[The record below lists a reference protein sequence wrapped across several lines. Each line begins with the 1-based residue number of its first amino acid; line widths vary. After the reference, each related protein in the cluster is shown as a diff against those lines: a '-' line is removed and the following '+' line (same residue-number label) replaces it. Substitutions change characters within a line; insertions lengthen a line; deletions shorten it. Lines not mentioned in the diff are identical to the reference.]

1 MEVCPICCDRIAE
14 ATETSEGEE
23 ALQCD
28 GACQKWIH
36 RWCAGVHKDHYA
48 VLASSDKP
56 FLCPSCCLSEHRQL
70 IMSLL
75 DTVESLKNE
84 IRQLK
89 EAKEA
94 GDESVRS
101 ESPTTQTPAPEE
113 EPHSAPGS
121 RGSTQEWVTVTGKGR
136 REKGASRKGKEK
148 ATNSSSNPAPSTK
161 QKRKTSEQTRHSPRW
176 LNVKSLTTAQLP
188 DQGQSS
194 SAVQNLESAREP
206 KSVPPE
212 TEEVDGVRRVWGT
225 MRGCSSGTI
234 LTTLQKLSTVAERV
248 EVRRKFKKRKNN
260 TTQWWFLIRGEEQV
274 LQKLEQEWERV
285 QTQTSWKLER
295 CHRPIDSNGEQVTGG
310 KSSFLDVK

>member
-1 MEVCPICCDRIAE
+1 MGNGHWKRTPRKRGFK
-14 ATETSEGEE
+14 EG
-23 ALQCD
+23 
-28 GACQKWIH
+28 K
-36 RWCAGVHKDHYA
+36 
-48 VLASSDKP
+48 
-56 FLCPSCCLSEHRQL
+56 
-70 IMSLL
+70 
-75 DTVESLKNE
+75 
-84 IRQLK
+84 
-89 EAKEA
+89 
-94 GDESVRS
+94 
-101 ESPTTQTPAPEE
+101 
-113 EPHSAPGS
+113 
-121 RGSTQEWVTVTGKGR
+121 
-136 REKGASRKGKEK
+136 RKGDKFQQQPCSIDQTK
-148 ATNSSSNPAPSTK
+148 AQNFRAN
-161 QKRKTSEQTRHSPRW
+161 RHSPRW
-176 LNVKSLTTAQLP
+176 LNVKSLTTAQQP

-295 CHRPIDSNGEQVTGG
+295 CHRLIDSNSEQVSGE